1 MKKSFSFILLLLFLS
16 LTGALS
22 AQQSLDKKVLMQVGN
37 EKVTVKEFM
46 DVFTK
51 NNVQNELIDKKSI
64 DEYLELFINYKL
76 KVQEARA
83 QKLDTAASFV
93 NELSGYRKQLAKPYF
108 TDPDVTEQLVREAY
122 DRMLW
127 DIRASHILIMVDKNA
142 PAEDTLRAWNK
153 AMDLRNKA
161 LAGADFGQLA
171 AEYSDDPSARDREAI
186 PNQRSFRPGNKGDL
200 GFFNVFDMVYPFESG
215 AYNTPV
221 GQVSM
226 PLRSDFGYHLIKVE
240 SRTPASGQIEA
251 AHIYFAVNPEAS
263 VEEMADKKQKA
274 DFVYKKILDG
284 MSFEEA
290 VKEYSE
296 DRGSAMRD
304 GMLSKFAVNRIV
316 PEFVAAIKKMQPG
329 EVSAPVRT
337 IYGWHII
344 KLHSLDKPGTFE
356 DEAPRLRE
364 RVSRDNRA
372 QLSEEAVIR
381 RIKNEAGYKL
391 NDKNLNQFIAS
402 LDSTLIQGSFSAK
415 PFENSKTPL
424 FKLGKNQYTLAQFAK
439 HIEDAQVPQQN
450 LRPEVYGTQLFNEF
464 VTKTVLD
471 YEDARLEKR
480 YPEFAALMKEYHDG
494 ILLFELM
501 DRMVWT
507 KAVKDTLG
515 LQAFYDENK
524 QNYMWKDRVAATI
537 ITVNAA
543 DEVAPVE
550 KIVREAKDE
559 EQLRLAIQES
569 ELKNV
574 RIQPGR
580 FEQGDNR
587 WVDQTTWAAGSVG
600 RFDSE
605 ADRNTVF
612 VRINELIPAHPKA
625 LEEARGI
632 ITSDYQN
639 QLEKLWVDELRAKY
653 PVKVNKKVLAQLK
666 ARY

>member
-22 AQQSLDKKVLMQVGN
+22 AQQSLDKKVLIQVGN

-142 PAEDTLRAWNK
+142 PAEDTLKAWNK

-251 AHIYFAVNPEAS
+251 AHIYFALNPEANE
-263 VEEMADKKQKA
+263 EEMADKKQKA

-381 RIKNEAGYKL
+381 RIKTEAGYKL

-415 PFENSKTPL
+415 PFQNSKTPL

-507 KAVKDTLG
+507 KAVKDTIG

-524 QNYMWKDRVAATI
+524 QNYVWKDRVAATI

-543 DEVAPVE
+543 DEVAAVE
-550 KIVREAKDE
+550 KIVREANDE

-574 RIQPGR
+574 RIQPGK

-587 WVDQTTWAAGSVG
+587 YVDQTAWAIGTVA

-612 VRINELIPAHPKA
+612 VRINQLMPAHPKA

-666 ARY
+666 SRY